1 MKNLVPNEKGIALIT
16 TLMLMVLGSGVIATL
31 LYTVLYGT
39 KITRLGQQ
47 YTIALDAAKGGA
59 DLIINMMQNEVY
71 GPPALAGA
79 VAASSTACME
89 QKLTQA
95 TFDSDPSASWPSCCA
110 YAANTAD
117 CNQDMWN
124 SNPTVRPDLTLTL
137 ANYQVFVKVIN
148 TRKTGSKFLYKV
160 NVRAQDP
167 TGQSRADISFLY
179 SLSVLPP

>member
-1 MKNLVPNEKGIALIT
+1 MKNLIPNEKGIALIT
-16 TLMLMVLGSGVIATL
+16 TLMLMVFGSGVIATL
-31 LYTVLYGT
+31 LYTVLFGT
-39 KITRLGQQ
+39 KTTGLGQQ

-71 GPPALAGA
+71 GPPSLAGA

-95 TFDSDPSASWPSCCA
+95 TYDSDPSASWPSCCG
-110 YAANTAD
+110 YAASSTD
-117 CNQDMWN
+117 CNNDMRN

-148 TRKTGSKFLYKV
+148 TRITGSNFLYTV

-167 TGQSRADISFLY
+167 NGQSRADISFLY
-179 SLSVLPP
+179 ALSVSPP